1 VLKEICFVNVDA
13 GPRSSR
19 RPTMAEVLYFVLW
32 QSHERVQIYTTM
44 EMEMKKGEEIYAG
57 ISRKN
62 CKEI

>member
-1 VLKEICFVNVDA
+1 
-13 GPRSSR
+13 
-19 RPTMAEVLYFVLW
+19 MAEVLYFVLW